1 MERGRQRGREWE
13 RERRG
18 GEGGSREGDL
28 RLAGKLMTR
37 RGWLHTGWAT
47 LVSCE
52 KGKGGTLLASQSAS
66 TPDAARR

>member
-1 MERGRQRGREWE
+1 MGGSGREK
-13 RERRG
+13 RK

-37 RGWLHTGWAT
+37 RGWLHT